1 MGTLGRI
8 SEPLNC
14 VKLLLIVYSYF
25 SCFYFIMDILACTGV
40 ICTICCYLVQKN
52 YYQVKNTFV
61 HLGHNEML
69 GITEIYFVQGV

>member
-1 MGTLGRI
+1 MVGTLGRI

-14 VKLLLIVYSYF
+14 V
-25 SCFYFIMDILACTGV
+25 CFYFIMDILACTGV
-40 ICTICCYLVQKN
+40 SCTICCYLVQKN
-52 YYQVKNTFV
+52 DYWIKTTFV